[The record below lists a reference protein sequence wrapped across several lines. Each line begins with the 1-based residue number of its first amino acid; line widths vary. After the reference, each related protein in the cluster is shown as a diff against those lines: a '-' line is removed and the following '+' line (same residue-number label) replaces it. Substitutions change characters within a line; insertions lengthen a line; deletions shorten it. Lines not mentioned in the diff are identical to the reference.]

1 MQFQVLPFAC
11 SIRECSSDS
20 SVCIG
25 RKSPSFSFFTLFKF
39 FCNLIRHYREK
50 EGGEEGDGNEIPT
63 NFQSQ
68 PSFTLSSRI
77 SSCVFYQTHRTYFNK
92 APWFCWRNFNNL
104 TRINIKTIPSSRKS
118 RSENNTIM
126 ALAYTPI

>member
-1 MQFQVLPFAC
+1 MQFQVLLFAC

-25 RKSPSFSFFTLFKF
+25 RKSPSFSFFTLNFSVTSSG
-39 FCNLIRHYREK
+39 IIVRRK
-50 EGGEEGDGNEIPT
+50 EERKEMGMK
-63 NFQSQ
+63 SQ
-68 PSFTLSSRI
+68 PTSSPNPALLSSRI